1 MFHLPFYVK
10 MLNVNDQILTQPE
23 KKTRPDVNQTI
34 SSVEMPLGKNAVYPL
49 IQTKI
54 VSQRQMENESED

>member
-1 MFHLPFYVK
+1 

-34 SSVEMPLGKNAVYPL
+34 SSVEMPLVKNAVYPPYTNQNGISKAEGKRIRRL
-49 IQTKI
+49 N
-54 VSQRQMENESED
+54 MY